1 MAKMYK
7 TLNNCFIE
15 DAGQA
20 GNWNSFL
27 KINRQADLQS
37 QSSGVVSKVRISYI
51 QQDQTTDAANGRA
64 GIMFVASINDT
75 LSSTAAEDND
85 DYIMAAT
92 AGRLEGGVLTLNL
105 DNYRIR
111 DNAEDLGRKDGP
123 LWIFCRTTDLD
134 STDNTEVSMVIE
146 THGRWITTSTI

>member
-7 TLNNCFIE
+7 TLNNCFVE
-15 DAGQA
+15 DTGQA

-37 QSSGVVSKVRISYI
+37 QSSGVVAKVRISYI

-64 GIMFVASINDT
+64 GIMFAASINDT
-75 LSSTAAEDND
+75 LDSATAANND

-123 LWIFCRTTDLD
+123 LWLFVKTTDLD
-134 STDNTEVSMVIE
+134 SADNTEVDMIIE